1 MSGSRIEEA
10 ARQDMEYMAVES
22 AFWRAL
28 VPRFERSRRTPALQR
43 ELSAVGVPP
52 PGSGDDSSIDLS

>member
-1 MSGSRIEEA
+1 
-10 ARQDMEYMAVES
+10 MEYIAVES

-43 ELSAVGVPP
+43 ELSAVSVPP